1 MQVHDQL
8 ARMDAQQLREFA
20 ANLIETLA
28 NRDREL
34 HHKQLKIEQL
44 THEMAVLKRWKFAAR
59 SEQLHGAQR
68 SLLDETIDADL
79 EAIATELAT
88 LRAPERTLPAKDQ
101 PKRSPLPAHLPR
113 VEVRHEPEQTICSCG
128 CAMKRIGEDVSE
140 KLDYIPGVV
149 QVERHIRGKWACAKC
164 QTLIQAPVPAQVIDK
179 GLPTA
184 GLLTQVLVAKY
195 ADHQPLYRQEGIFE
209 RAGVAIP
216 RSTLAQWVGACGVR
230 LQPLVDAL
238 RATLLEGAVLHA
250 DETPVAMLK
259 PGNGKTHRAYI
270 WSYSSTQFDSV
281 PGQIG

>member
-1 MQVHDQL
+1 MRSGIIEGMQVHDQL

-20 ANLIETLA
+20 ASLIETVVSK
-28 NRDREL
+28 DREL
-34 HHKQLKIEQL
+34 QYKQLKIEQL

-59 SEQLHGAQR
+59 SEQLHGTQR

-79 EAIATELAT
+79 EALAVELAT
-88 LRAPERTLPAKDQ
+88 LRSPERTLPATDK

-113 VEVRHEPEQTICSCG
+113 IDVRHEPEQTVCSCG
-128 CAMKRIGEDVSE
+128 CAMKRIVEDVSE

-184 GLLTQVLVAKY
+184 GLLAQVLVAKY

-209 RAGVAIP
+209 RAGIAIP
-216 RSTLAQWVGACGVR
+216 RSTLAQWVGA
-230 LQPLVDAL
+230 
-238 RATLLEGAVLHA
+238 
-250 DETPVAMLK
+250 
-259 PGNGKTHRAYI
+259 
-270 WSYSSTQFDSV
+270 
-281 PGQIG
+281 